1 MTPMHGFSPRR
12 HPSRLRAILS
22 DTLIGADETTDL
34 SELRA
39 LVAAIESPADRLLA
53 RYRGRPDRPLA
64 GPRSAAW

>member
-1 MTPMHGFSPRR
+1 MHGFSPRR
-12 HPSRLRAILS
+12 HPSRLRAILA
-22 DTLIGADETTDL
+22 DTLIGADETADL

-64 GPRSAAW
+64 GPRSHAAAW